1 MPKPIFG
8 DNGSGMH
15 THQSLW
21 KGDRNLFLG
30 LSYGLGRSGGNVTA
44 RLGEGQLLC
53 TSRWGVRIGSF
64 CN

>member
-21 KGDRNLFLG
+21 KGDRNLFWDSPTG
-30 LSYGLGRSGGNVTA
+30 
-44 RLGEGQLLC
+44 
-53 TSRWGVRIGSF
+53 WDGVAGMLRRGWRRVNCYVPPDGVSA
-64 CN
+64 